1 MINSLK
7 DLKFFKERR
16 EIFSGSEGGAGIPF
30 LFNPFPSRP
39 ARAVW
44 DFAKRR
50 RRFAQNGFAHF
61 QL

>member
-7 DLKFFKERR
+7 DFEIFKERR
-16 EIFSGSEGGAGIPF
+16 KIFSESEGGAGIPF
-30 LFNPFPSRP
+30 PFNPFPSRP

-50 RRFAQNGFAHF
+50 RRFAQKRFAHF